1 MVHDR
6 QRTDMNRRNLTF
18 FVVGL
23 LAVAGLAWLFHT
35 PPPVDKV
42 VAAAAKPSAPKATPM
57 QIAPPTAPPAQNVVE
72 EAAAAA
78 PAPDANEP
86 DPEKELGVAI
96 DDIVDLMQSGDL
108 YTAMMRYLP
117 PDMLAQIPE
126 EEKAVMQS
134 QLQSQMAQPQAQ
146 QGIQMFIQVF
156 QSMKTMSPTVNG
168 SGNLATYQ
176 ISDPSGRSAQTH
188 PMSFVKIEGKWYV
201 SPDTVNGM

>member
-1 MVHDR
+1 
-6 QRTDMNRRNLTF
+6 MNRRN
-18 FVVGL
+18 FVIGLMAL

-35 PPPVDKV
+35 PPPVVK
-42 VAAAAKPSAPKATPM
+42 VAAAAAAVTKADAPKTAPT
-57 QIAPPTAPPAQNVVE
+57 QIAPPVAPPAQNAGE
-72 EAAAAA
+72 PTADAA
-78 PAPDANEP
+78 PAPDTTEG

-96 DDIVDLMQSGDL
+96 DDIVDLLQAGDI
-108 YTAMMRYLP
+108 YTAMMRYVP

-126 EEKAVMQS
+126 EEKAMMQS
-134 QLQSQMAQPQAQ
+134 QIQSQMAQPQAQ

-156 QSMKTMSPTVNG
+156 QSMKTMSPTING

-201 SPDTVNGM
+201 SPDTMNGM